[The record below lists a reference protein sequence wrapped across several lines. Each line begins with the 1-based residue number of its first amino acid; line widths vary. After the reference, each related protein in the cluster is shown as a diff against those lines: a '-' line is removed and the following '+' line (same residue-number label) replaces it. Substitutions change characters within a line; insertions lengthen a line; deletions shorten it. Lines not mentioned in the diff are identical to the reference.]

1 VYLRI
6 SDGETNLFDFDCDG
20 PKTSK
25 LLARD
30 LATIFTTHIF
40 YRRWN
45 RLDLSVDLELI
56 FNYLKRSF
64 YVHIYLIVIKVGFRN
79 FAPDSPIC
87 GGTSGLIEE
96 GPKDC
101 RNLIV
106 NNNNRLWGQIRQS
119 SN

>member
-1 VYLRI
+1 MYLRI

-30 LATIFTTHIF
+30 LATIFIF

-64 YVHIYLIVIKVGFRN
+64 YMYI
-79 FAPDSPIC
+79 
-87 GGTSGLIEE
+87 
-96 GPKDC
+96 
-101 RNLIV
+101 
-106 NNNNRLWGQIRQS
+106 
-119 SN
+119 